1 MLLPRHPCLFVS
13 GAFVVATSSALP
25 TSVIIPPTA
34 LDGQIVSAVAVG
46 GDGTTAL
53 RVQVPQGALADA
65 FSTERGAFAPL
76 ALNRGLHIPDPTP
89 EELASLQVHL
99 HHTSARAGDPNDG
112 SVAISWATPTARACK
127 PEMTVSAA
135 AATGQGAASVATAT
149 ATITQDGATRT
160 YPDAVLADGSSAASF
175 QHVVLGG
182 LVEGARYDYSLA
194 CAGYGSYNGT
204 FAAPRR
210 TAGRRDG
217 DGEQQPYSFGVF
229 GDMGISTA
237 AHDTVRS
244 LAASAPALDAVFHI
258 GDISYAI
265 NKETVWNQFM
275 AMIEPVAAAVPWS
288 VMPGNH
294 DMRKGDS
301 GTECGLP
308 MLSRFETPSSRAA
321 QPHLLAQ
328 PPAARCAASFGNA
341 VGNPF
346 WWAADAGH
354 ARIITYSSDSNLT
367 KGSAQYAW
375 LAAELAAANAPA
387 ARAVHPW
394 LLLMGHKPMYTA
406 STYSGELGT
415 RGNPAAGEG
424 TEGQL
429 TAELEE
435 LFVAHAVDVSFY
447 GHIHSYNRM
456 FPVKANGTYVER
468 GVDAKVYRAPKAP
481 VHMMIGMA
489 GAGHLGKPFVPM
501 PWSAYAEIAYG
512 WVRATFANASAL
524 HLEFVANGD
533 GLQGEYAPA
542 VHDDVWITK

>member
-1 MLLPRHPCLFVS
+1 MRHSSLLV
-13 GAFVVATSSALP
+13 GAFGVAASSALP
-25 TSVIIPPTA
+25 TSVIIPPAA
-34 LDGQIVSAVAVG
+34 LDGQIVIAVG
-46 GDGTTAL
+46 GDGTTPL

-65 FSTERGAFAPL
+65 FSAERGAFAPL
-76 ALNRGLHIPDPTP
+76 ALNRGLLVPDPTS

-127 PEMTVSAA
+127 PEVTVAAAA
-135 AATGQGAASVATAT
+135 AATGQGGAAI
-149 ATITQDGATRT
+149 ITQDGATRT

-182 LVEGARYDYSLA
+182 LVEGARYHYSLA

-210 TAGRRDG
+210 TADDG
-217 DGEQQPYSFGVF
+217 QPYSFGVF

-244 LAASAPALDAVFHI
+244 LAASVPALDAVFHI

-265 NKETVWNQFM
+265 NKEPVWNQFM

-294 DMRKGDS
+294 DMRAGDS

-308 MLSRFETPSSRAA
+308 MLSRFETPSARAA

-341 VGNPF
+341 VGDPF
-346 WWAADAGH
+346 WWATDAGH
-354 ARIITYSSDSNLT
+354 ARVITYSSDSNLT

-387 ARAVHPW
+387 ARAAHPW

-468 GVDAKVYRAPKAP
+468 GADAKVYRAPKAP